1 MVGASD
7 ERVEVVD
14 EHDHVV
20 EVVTRRRMRAE
31 NLRHRAV
38 YILVTDS
45 ADRLLIHRRSDTKDV
60 WPGRWDVAAGG
71 VVGVGESYESA
82 ARRELVEELGI
93 DAGLSEPV
101 ESLESLELLG
111 PCAYADAD
119 VALVGRVYRTRHD
132 GPVHFADGEVVE
144 ATWVSRA
151 ELDARMRRDPFVP
164 DSIAVALPLL

>member
-1 MVGASD
+1 VVGASD

-14 EHDHVV
+14 EHDRVV
-20 EVVTRRRMRAE
+20 EVVTRRGMRAE

-38 YILVTDS
+38 YILVTDA

-71 VVGVGESYESA
+71 VVGVGEPYDSA
-82 ARRELVEELGI
+82 ALRELVEELGI
-93 DAGLSEPV
+93 DAAPLGL
-101 ESLESLELLG
+101 LELLG

-119 VALVGRVYRTRHD
+119 VALVGRVYRVRHD

-144 ATWVSRA
+144 ATWVSRS
-151 ELDARMRRDPFVP
+151 ELIERLRRDPFVP
-164 DSIAVALPLL
+164 DSIAVVLPLL

>member
-1 MVGASD
+1 VVGASD

-20 EVVTRRRMRAE
+20 EVVTRQRMRAA

-71 VVGVGESYESA
+71 VVGVGEPYDSA
-82 ARRELVEELGI
+82 ALRELVEELGI
-93 DAGLSEPV
+93 DAAPLGL
-101 ESLESLELLG
+101 LELLG

-119 VALVGRVYRTRHD
+119 VALVGRVYRVRHD

-144 ATWVSRA
+144 ATWVSRS
-151 ELDARMRRDPFVP
+151 ELLERLRQDPFVP
-164 DSIAVALPLL
+164 DSIAVALPLLPLL

>member
-71 VVGVGESYESA
+71 VVGVGEPYDSA
-82 ARRELVEELGI
+82 ALRELVEELGI
-93 DAGLSEPV
+93 DAAPLGL
-101 ESLESLELLG
+101 LELLG

-119 VALVGRVYRTRHD
+119 VALVGRVYRVRHD

-144 ATWVSRA
+144 ATWVSRS
-151 ELDARMRRDPFVP
+151 ELLERLRRDPFVP
-164 DSIAVALPLL
+164 DSIAVALPLLPLL

>member
-14 EHDHVV
+14 EHENVV
-20 EVVTRRRMRAE
+20 EVVPRWRMRAE

-38 YILVTDS
+38 YILVTDT
-45 ADRLLIHRRSDTKDV
+45 ADRLLIHRRSETKDV

-71 VVGVGESYESA
+71 VVRVGESYDSA

-93 DAGLSEPV
+93 DTALPERLEP
-101 ESLESLELLG
+101 LG

-119 VALVGRVYRTRHD
+119 VALVGRVYLARHD

-144 ATWVSRA
+144 ATWVSRS
-151 ELDARMRRDPFVP
+151 ELLERLRRDPFVP

>member
-20 EVVTRRRMRAE
+20 EVVTRQRMRAT

-71 VVGVGESYESA
+71 VVWVGEPYDSA
-82 ARRELVEELGI
+82 ALRELVEELGI
-93 DAGLSEPV
+93 DAAPLGL
-101 ESLESLELLG
+101 LELLG

-119 VALVGRVYRTRHD
+119 VALVGRVYRVRHD

-144 ATWVSRA
+144 ATWVSRS
-151 ELDARMRRDPFVP
+151 ELLERLRRDPFVP
-164 DSIAVALPLL
+164 DSIAVALPLLPLL

>member
-1 MVGASD
+1 M
-7 ERVEVVD
+7 VD

-45 ADRLLIHRRSDTKDV
+45 AGRLLIHRRSDAKDV

-71 VVGVGESYESA
+71 VLGAGERYDSA

-93 DAGLSEPV
+93 DAELLEP
-101 ESLESLELLG
+101 LEPLG

-119 VALVGRVYRTRHD
+119 VALVGRVYRVRHD
-132 GPVHFADGEVVE
+132 GPLHFADGEVVE
-144 ATWVSRA
+144 ATWVSRS
-151 ELDARMRRDPFVP
+151 ELLERLRRDPFVP
-164 DSIAVALPLL
+164 DSVAVALPLL

>member
-1 MVGASD
+1 
-7 ERVEVVD
+7 
-14 EHDHVV
+14 
-20 EVVTRRRMRAE
+20 MRTE

-45 ADRLLIHRRSDTKDV
+45 ADRLLIHRRSDAKDV

-71 VVGVGESYESA
+71 VVGVGEPYEAA
-82 ARRELVEELGI
+82 ARRELIEELGI
-93 DAGLSEPV
+93 EIGPHEL
-101 ESLESLELLG
+101 LELLG

-119 VALVGRVYRTRHD
+119 VALVGRVYRVRHD

-144 ATWVSRA
+144 ATWVSRS
-151 ELDARMRRDPFVP
+151 ELLERLRRDPFVP